1 MKIATAA
8 AALALA
14 AATALTSAGSA
25 SASQDTACMR
35 AGMDTLKS
43 LGVFPQVAAKGLPI
57 STALA
62 VGVTPRPGA
71 DISGVPDPIP
81 LSLLL
86 ADHRAGGSSLFVY
99 PWCS

>member
-1 MKIATAA
+1 MKIVTAT

-14 AATALTSAGSA
+14 ATAALTSAGSA
-25 SASQDTACMR
+25 SAAPDTACMR
-35 AGMDTLKS
+35 AGMNTLKS
-43 LGVFPQVAAKGLPI
+43 LGVFSKVASSGLPI

-86 ADHRAGGSSLFVY
+86 ADHRAGSSSLFVY
-99 PWCS
+99 PWCG